1 MLKKTKTKLKRNS
14 RLQDGLASVLE
25 VESAETVTVFH
36 IHSSYNVLSHVD
48 FWKKDNFKAVNP
60 QARIDSVSV
69 GVRVWKFIWKKIQKK
84 NVSLESEIANKKRDY
99 ML

>member
-25 VESAETVTVFH
+25 VESAETVVTVFH
-36 IHSSYNVLSHVD
+36 IHSSYNVLSHFD

-69 GVRVWKFIWKKIQKK
+69 GVRVWKFIWKKKTEKK
-84 NVSLESEIANKKRDY
+84 C
-99 ML
+99 